1 LLPGAPVF
9 RHILAI
15 ACLFGSL
22 GAGTGETVYDPG
34 ACDGRCEHPIAYT
47 LDPQFNADERR
58 VIDEAMRV
66 WERGSGARVCF
77 APGGDDLVIEKLDRS
92 EQLRAFDPDWPQH
105 VALTRGGRIW
115 IVAARI
121 DDEGEYRG
129 LIVHELGHYLGIGHI
144 EDTAQTYMHS
154 TINDTPVDL
163 WKHARLP
170 PRDGRAFCEV
180 RRCTCAL

>member
-1 LLPGAPVF
+1 VF

-22 GAGTGETVYDPG
+22 GAGAGETVYDPS
-34 ACDGRCEHPIAYT
+34 ACEGTTDHPVAYT
-47 LDPQFNADERR
+47 LDARFNPDERR
-58 VIDEAMRV
+58 VIFEAMQV
-66 WERGSGARVCF
+66 WERGSGGRVTF
-77 APGGDDLVIEKLDRS
+77 VEGGDDVVLEKLDRS
-92 EQLRAFDPDWPQH
+92 DQLQPFDPDWPQH

-121 DDEGEYRG
+121 DDEGEYRA

-144 EDTAQTYMHS
+144 EDTPMTYMHS
-154 TINDTPVDL
+154 TINDTPGDL

-180 RRCTCAL
+180 RKCICAL

>member
-1 LLPGAPVF
+1 VF

-34 ACDGRCEHPIAYT
+34 ACEGTCERAVAYT
-47 LDPQFNADERR
+47 LDPRFNADERR
-58 VIDEAMRV
+58 VIDEAMQV
-66 WERGSGARVCF
+66 WERGSGGRVAF
-77 APGGDDLVIEKLDRS
+77 VEGGRDLVLEKLDRS
-92 EQLRAFDPDWPQH
+92 EELRPFDPDWPQH
-105 VALTRGGRIW
+105 VALTRGDRIW

-121 DDEGEYRG
+121 DDVGEYRA

-144 EDTAQTYMHS
+144 EDTPMTYMHS

-163 WKHARLP
+163 WKHAHLP
-170 PRDGRAFCEV
+170 PRDARAFCEV
-180 RRCTCAL
+180 RKCTCAL